1 MGAFLVNSLA
11 GRRGENAVFCNGFI
25 TLKVNGFFTYDVL
38 VIGLTRNV
46 TLGEAMLVC
55 LHLRDTKKKSIKQC
69 TVLIYYP
76 LHRTYL
82 FFYFLEFA
90 LKNSVMLLFDFAM
103 LSAWRK

>member
-25 TLKVNGFFTYDVL
+25 TLKVNGFFTYAVL

-55 LHLRDTKKKSIKQC
+55 LHLRDTKKKVSNN
-69 TVLIYYP
+69 VL
-76 LHRTYL
+76 
-82 FFYFLEFA
+82 
-90 LKNSVMLLFDFAM
+90 S
-103 LSAWRK
+103 